1 MTKTEKHSSQTD
13 SSKGF
18 GGKFGVEK
26 DRVDKTAHGWAQ
38 DDDEAAISRRTS
50 GGVDKQ
56 SVVKGKASNL
66 RARFENMA
74 KNDETEAKRRAE
86 EERSRRLEREKQES
100 VAAKKAEEDRQQK
113 LKLQREQE
121 GSDNEEEE
129 EDNEE
134 IRDSVASPRVNK
146 IGISVFP
153 KFENQNKSVPNKSHE
168 TSSRE
173 EQPFRQQSNTE
184 HVEEEEEQSNW
195 TDVKYNEPIKQTN
208 SQKVEVIKA
217 SDFQEEIEDKVNVS
231 QTMETKQNNNVSN
244 ESVGNTATA
253 LYDYQAADFDE
264 ISFDPEDI
272 ITNIEMIDEGWWRG
286 QCKGKVGLFP
296 ANYVQL
302 NQ

>member
-1 MTKTEKHSSQTD
+1 
-13 SSKGF
+13 
-18 GGKFGVEK
+18 
-26 DRVDKTAHGWAQ
+26 
-38 DDDEAAISRRTS
+38 
-50 GGVDKQ
+50 
-56 SVVKGKASNL
+56 
-66 RARFENMA
+66 
-74 KNDETEAKRRAE
+74 
-86 EERSRRLEREKQES
+86 
-100 VAAKKAEEDRQQK
+100 
-113 LKLQREQE
+113 
-121 GSDNEEEE
+121 
-129 EDNEE
+129 
-134 IRDSVASPRVNK
+134 
-146 IGISVFP
+146 VFP